1 MIPTSSLKILI
12 ALACVVV
19 ILAGVKLSA
28 SLLVPFLISLFIA
41 IICSP
46 LINFLT
52 RHKVPH
58 YMAIG
63 VLFFIMSLML
73 VFLGGLINSSIVEF
87 TRSLPQYEQLALL
100 RVQEITILIEKLKL
114 PFEINASMI
123 TEHLNVK
130 SIFTFVGGLMGS
142 MSSFA
147 SNTFVLIL
155 MITFM
160 LFEAPD
166 FQHKLS
172 FVLDKTEKYHHISH
186 NKINLILDSVIRY
199 LGIKALVSLLTGF
212 CVWVLLTVLGVQ
224 YAVLWATLSFLLNFV
239 PNIGSVIASVPVILQ
254 AFLLNGFSVGMS
266 VMVGML
272 SINGIVGNVLEPKVM
287 GKNLGLSTL
296 MVFLSLLFWG
306 WLLGIVGM
314 LLSVPLTMV
323 IKIILE
329 ANPDTAHY
337 AVLMGNDNKD
347 SLAQKYLKDSDDA
360 IDVV

>member
-1 MIPTSSLKILI
+1 MTKYPFLNILI
-12 ALACVVV
+12 GIASVMI
-19 ILAGVKLSA
+19 ILAGIKLSA
-28 SLLVPFLISLFIA
+28 SLLVPVLTALFIA

-58 YMAIG
+58 YMAMG
-63 VLFFIMSLML
+63 VLFFILSLVL
-73 VFLGGLINSSIVEF
+73 VFIGGLINSSIAEF
-87 TRSLPQYEQLALL
+87 TRSIPQYEKLALIRIDEL
-100 RVQEITILIEKLKL
+100 TVLIKKWHL
-114 PFEINASMI
+114 PFEVNANMI
-123 TEHLNVK
+123 TDHLNVK
-130 SIFTFVGGLMGS
+130 SMFSFVGSLMGG
-142 MSSFA
+142 MSSIA
-147 SNTFVLIL
+147 SNIFVLIL
-155 MITFM
+155 MVLFM

-186 NKINLILDSVIRY
+186 TKINLILDSVIRY
-199 LGIKALVSLLTGF
+199 LALKALISLCTGF
-212 CVWVLLTVLGVQ
+212 CVWILLTILDVQ

-254 AFLLNGFSVGMS
+254 AFLLNDFSVGMS
-266 VMVGML
+266 VMIGML
-272 SINGIVGNVLEPKVM
+272 SINVIIGNLLEPKIM

-329 ANPDTAHY
+329 ANPNTAHY
-337 AVLMGNDNKD
+337 AVLMGNDNAQ
-347 SLAQKYLKDSDDA
+347 SLSEKLNPPIAQSE
-360 IDVV
+360 

>member
-1 MIPTSSLKILI
+1 MTSHNHYLKILVGM
-12 ALACVVV
+12 ASLMV
-19 ILAGVKLSA
+19 ILAGIKLSA
-28 SLLVPFLISLFIA
+28 SLLIPFLTALFIA

-46 LINFLT
+46 LINYLT

-58 YMAIG
+58 WVAIG
-63 VLFFIMSLML
+63 VLFLMMSLIL
-73 VFLGGLINSSIVEF
+73 VFLGGLINSSVVEF
-87 TRSLPQYEQLALL
+87 TRSIPQYEKLALL
-100 RVQEITILIEKLKL
+100 RINELTVLLDKFKL
-114 PFEINASMI
+114 PFEFNANMI
-123 TEHLNVK
+123 TDHLNVK
-130 SIFTFVGGLMGS
+130 SIFSFVGSLMGG

-155 MITFM
+155 MVLFM

-166 FQHKLS
+166 FKHKLA
-172 FVLDKTEKYHHISH
+172 FVLEKTEKHHHIS
-186 NKINLILDSVIRY
+186 NTKINLILDSVIHY
-199 LGIKALVSLLTGF
+199 LGLKALISLLTGF
-212 CVWVLLTVLGVQ
+212 CVWLLLTVLGVQ

-266 VMVGML
+266 VMIGML
-272 SINGIVGNVLEPKVM
+272 SINGIIGNVLEPKIM

-337 AVLMGNDNKD
+337 AVLMGDDNKE
-347 SLAQKYLKDSDDA
+347 SLAKKFNLPM
-360 IDVV
+360 IENE